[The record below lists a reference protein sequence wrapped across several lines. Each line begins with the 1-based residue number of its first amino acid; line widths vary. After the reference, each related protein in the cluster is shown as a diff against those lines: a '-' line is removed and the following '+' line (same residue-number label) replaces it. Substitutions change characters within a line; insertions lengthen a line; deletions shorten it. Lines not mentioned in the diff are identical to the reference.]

1 MKRNVVMKKAVIV
14 VASVLALS
22 ACTTDPYT
30 GQRKA
35 SKAAIGSIAGAVVG
49 AAVSSKSDRGKGA
62 LIGAAV
68 GGGTGLYF
76 DNQEKKLREKLANTG
91 VSVTREGKSIYL
103 NMPGNL
109 TFNTNSADIQSS
121 FYDVLNSVASVLKE
135 FKKTQVQ
142 VTGHTDSVG
151 SDASNQAL
159 SQRRAQSVANYL
171 ISQSIAP
178 QRFYVSG
185 MGESQPIASNDS
197 PQGREQNRRVE
208 VQIISEE

>member
-1 MKRNVVMKKAVIV
+1 MKKIVILLTS
-14 VASVLALS
+14 ALFLS

-30 GQRKA
+30 GQRKP
-35 SKAAIGSIAGAVVG
+35 SKTGIGAIAGAVVG

-109 TFNTNSADIQSS
+109 TFNTNSADIQAS
-121 FYDVLNSVASVLKE
+121 FYNVLNSVVSVLKE
-135 FKKTQVQ
+135 YKNSQVQ
-142 VTGHTDSVG
+142 ITGHTDSVG
-151 SDASNQAL
+151 SADANQLL

-171 ISQSIAP
+171 IAQSIAAE
-178 QRFYVSG
+178 RFYVNG
-185 MGESQPIASNDS
+185 MGETQPIASNDTAG
-197 PQGREQNRRVE
+197 GREQNRRVE
-208 VQIISEE
+208 VQIIANE

>member
-1 MKRNVVMKKAVIV
+1 MKRNNVMKKAVIV
-14 VASVLALS
+14 VASVFVLS

-30 GQRKA
+30 GQRKP

-109 TFNTNSADIQSS
+109 TFNTNSSDIQSS
-121 FYDVLNSVASVLKE
+121 FYDVLNSVASVFKE
-135 FKKTQVQ
+135 FKKTQIQ
-142 VTGHTDSVG
+142 ITGHTDSVG
-151 SDASNQAL
+151 SDASNLAL

-171 ISQSIAP
+171 IAQSIAP

-185 MGESQPIASNDS
+185 MGESQPIASNDT